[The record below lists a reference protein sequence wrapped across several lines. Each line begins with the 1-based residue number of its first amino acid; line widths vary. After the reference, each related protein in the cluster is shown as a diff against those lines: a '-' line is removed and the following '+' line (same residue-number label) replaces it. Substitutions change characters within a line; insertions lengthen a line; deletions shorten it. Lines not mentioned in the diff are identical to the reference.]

1 MIKKLTKLITNFRDA
16 RDWKQFHTSTSLAQ
30 AISVEAAELLELHLW
45 GKDPGKEKVKS
56 EASDIA
62 IFLIQFADLHGFDL
76 GDAIREKMEE
86 NDKSILAV
94 ILSFFIPG
102 LGQLIKGQFGKAV
115 TFFLFFVVSVFLM
128 FLLIGFIL
136 HQ

>member
-1 MIKKLTKLITNFRDA
+1 MKNQSLTKLITNFRDA
-16 RDWKQFHTSTSLAQ
+16 RDWKQFHTSANLAQ

-45 GKDPGKEKVKS
+45 GNEPGKEKVKS

-86 NDKSILAV
+86 NEKRYPISKS
-94 ILSFFIPG
+94 
-102 LGQLIKGQFGKAV
+102 KGNAKKYDE
-115 TFFLFFVVSVFLM
+115 L
-128 FLLIGFIL
+128 
-136 HQ
+136 